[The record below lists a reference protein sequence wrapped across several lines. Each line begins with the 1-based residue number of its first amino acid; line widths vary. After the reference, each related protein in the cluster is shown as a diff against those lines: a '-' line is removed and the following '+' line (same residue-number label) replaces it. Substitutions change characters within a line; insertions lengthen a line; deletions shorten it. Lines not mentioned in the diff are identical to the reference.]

1 MESSNESFDSKEKA
15 LKWLDQLPEKTALYY
30 LNLIKRVHDR
40 PAVDTENEKLLED
53 QRKKMEIFLLGTIYQ
68 TTVA

>member
-1 MESSNESFDSKEKA
+1 M
-15 LKWLDQLPEKTALYY
+15 KWLDQLPEKTALYY

-53 QRKKMEIFLLGTIYQ
+53 QRKKMEIEGEEEKEKK
-68 TTVA
+68 